1 LLSSLLSELQ
11 SCRQERPE
19 GGWRSPT
26 KASVY
31 VYECD
36 PKPRRHR
43 AAAASGRELSVEL
56 AKLQACAWCVG
67 LEASP
72 PQFCQ
77 RILFFLCHSSVH
89 GRRESDS
96 APDSGWP
103 LAGSRGWWV
112 DKRSSFTK
120 QRACGLRSVAAR
132 AWRSP
137 AGPRTTV
144 RRAARRRSRRRSR
157 CAAT

>member
-1 LLSSLLSELQ
+1 MPRDQAERRRFARPHRSAATHARRVCWLTQNWCALPNTLALKPARATPRYLYSAAVADA
-11 SCRQERPE
+11 CREDGPE

-72 PQFCQ
+72 PQFC
-77 RILFFLCHSSVH
+77 
-89 GRRESDS
+89 
-96 APDSGWP
+96 
-103 LAGSRGWWV
+103 
-112 DKRSSFTK
+112 
-120 QRACGLRSVAAR
+120 
-132 AWRSP
+132 
-137 AGPRTTV
+137 
-144 RRAARRRSRRRSR
+144 
-157 CAAT
+157 